1 MLPPSG
7 SQAPDFPLPDQ
18 DGKVHSL
25 RDYLGQWLLLY
36 FYPNDDTPGCT
47 TEACGIRDRWAEFTK
62 AGLSVVGISANDVKS
77 HAKFARKYDLP
88 FTLLADDEL
97 KAVNAY
103 GVWQEKK
110 FMGRTFMGTVRTS
123 FLIDPKGEI
132 VKVYEKVRADE
143 HAGQILQDFIELKDA

>member
-1 MLPPSG
+1 MPPSPG
-7 SQAPDFPLPDQ
+7 SSAPGFSLPDQ

-25 RDYLGQWLLLY
+25 EDYAGKWLLLY

-47 TEACGIRDRWAEFTK
+47 KEACGIRDRWAEFAR

-77 HAKFARKYDLP
+77 HAKFAKKYGLP
-88 FTLLADDEL
+88 FVLLSDEGL
-97 KAVNAY
+97 ETVNAY
-103 GVWQEKK
+103 GVWQEKR

-132 VKVYEKVRADE
+132 AKVYERVKPER
-143 HAGQILQDFIELKDA
+143 HAEDILQDFGRLRTA